1 MKIKVNSYDNLPLN
15 KMIKLHNITIV
26 VRSVFQGDNKY
37 YPHIFLDKHLYKLK
51 MLEYDRTDI
60 SEEIDVNKTNA

>member
-37 YPHIFLDKHLYKLK
+37 YPDIFLDKYLYKLK